1 MSSVDKMQEQIIEL
15 QTRLAYQEDSLNQLN
30 QVVTE
35 QSVWID
41 QLRQQLRALAEKYED
56 LRDTQ
61 RHGGGIADNEPP
73 PHY

>member
-1 MSSVDKMQEQIIEL
+1 MDDIQEEIIEL
-15 QTRLAYQEDSLNQLN
+15 QTRLAFQEDSLNQLN

-35 QSVWID
+35 QSALID

-61 RHGGGIADNEPP
+61 RQGGAAEQEPP

>member
-1 MSSVDKMQEQIIEL
+1 MDNTQEQIIEL
-15 QTRLAYQEDSLNQLN
+15 QARLAFQEDSLNQLN

-35 QSVWID
+35 QSALID
-41 QLRQQLRALAEKYED
+41 QLRQQVRALAEKYED

-61 RHGGGIADNEPP
+61 RHGGGLPDNQPP

>member
-1 MSSVDKMQEQIIEL
+1 MDDMQEQIVEL

-35 QSVWID
+35 QSSLID

-56 LRDTQ
+56 LRDSQ
-61 RHGGGIADNEPP
+61 RHGGGVAENEPP